1 MKAIGS
7 SSSASLVDDG
17 PAFARASIDFRNFEE
32 EATELRRMV
41 NRYSG
46 DLALKQKTLE
56 ILRDAGAASRHELD
70 QALAIGEWV
79 QRNIYYVHEARE
91 TFQRPATT
99 LRLAAGDCDD
109 FSLLINSMLGC
120 CGIREKLCIL
130 KIGKGPAGPLAP
142 PMRWA
147 HIFPVAVVVQDGEP
161 HRLTLDATLELPAYP
176 IRDLVN
182 PIALVRARGDRVEPL
197 FV

>member
-1 MKAIGS
+1 MNVIGS
-7 SSSASLVDDG
+7 SSSASLLDG
-17 PAFARASIDFRNFEE
+17 GGPSFARASVTFKNFGE

-46 DLALKQKTLE
+46 DLALKEKTLE
-56 ILRDAGAASRHELD
+56 ILHAAGAASRHEFD
-70 QALAIGEWV
+70 QAIAIGEWV
-79 QRNIYYVHEARE
+79 QKNIYYVHEGRE

-99 LRLAAGDCDD
+99 LRLLAGDCDD
-109 FSLLINSMLGC
+109 FALLICSMLGTI
-120 CGIREKLCIL
+120 GIKEKLCIL
-130 KIGKGPAGPLAP
+130 KINGS
-142 PMRWA
+142 WA
-147 HIFPVAVVVQDGEP
+147 HIFAVAVVKQNGEA

-182 PIALVRARGDRVEPL
+182 PIALVRSRGDRVEPL

>member
-1 MKAIGS
+1 MKALAS
-7 SSSASLVDDG
+7 STSPSLVDDG
-17 PAFARASIDFRNFEE
+17 PAFVRASVSFKNFGE

-41 NRYSG
+41 NRYTG

-56 ILRDAGAASRHELD
+56 ILRAAGAASRHEKD

-79 QRNIYYVHEARE
+79 QRNIYYVHEGRE

-109 FSLLINSMLGC
+109 FALLICSMLGTI
-120 CGIREKLCIL
+120 GIREKLCVL
-130 KIGKGPAGPLAP
+130 KING
-142 PMRWA
+142 RWA
-147 HIFPVAVVVQDGEP
+147 HIFAVAVPKQDGEA